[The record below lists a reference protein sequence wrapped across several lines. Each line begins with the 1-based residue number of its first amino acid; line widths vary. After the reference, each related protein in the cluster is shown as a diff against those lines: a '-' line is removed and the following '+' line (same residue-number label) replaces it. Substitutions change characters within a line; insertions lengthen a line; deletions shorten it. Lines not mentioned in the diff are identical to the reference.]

1 MKKRHLKTSIF
12 GDPAHDRDEGHDA
25 GRGRAPVPDPAGVA
39 DVAPAR
45 RRDESRRAQ
54 RRRIRGRRR
63 LVVMLLALGLVV
75 GAGVVATLGLAPL
88 VSSLTASNDYTGAG
102 SGAVSVLVH
111 KGDTGRTIGAT
122 LEKAGV
128 VKTAKAFVNAARD
141 DPKAG
146 SIAPGAYALH
156 ARMSAVSALA
166 MLLDPANR
174 TVPRV
179 TIREG
184 RWTSEIIRDLSEGT
198 GRPMADYQVALKDP
212 TALGLPAAAKGS
224 PEGYL
229 FPATYEF
236 EANTTAG
243 EHMRTMVAK
252 ALEELDKLGVTPDKM
267 QRMLTIASIV
277 EAEASADAD
286 RPKVARV
293 IENRLAKPM
302 PLQMDSTVHFIS
314 GRRGKAGTTNAER
327 QSQSAYNTYLVA
339 GLPPGPIN
347 SPGLSAIQA
356 AVNPTPG
363 PWRYFVAVNPDTGET
378 RFAVDAA
385 GHAANVKL
393 FLTWCLDHAGKC

>member
-1 MKKRHLKTSIF
+1 
-12 GDPAHDRDEGHDA
+12 
-25 GRGRAPVPDPAGVA
+25 
-39 DVAPAR
+39 
-45 RRDESRRAQ
+45 
-54 RRRIRGRRR
+54 
-63 LVVMLLALGLVV
+63 MLFALGLVA
-75 GAGVVATLGLAPL
+75 GAGVIATLGLAPL

-102 SGAVSVLVH
+102 SGAVSVVVH

-122 LEKAGV
+122 LEKAGA

-141 DPKAG
+141 DPRAA
-146 SIAPGAYALH
+146 SIAPGTYALH
-156 ARMSAVSALA
+156 AKMSAVSALA

-179 TIREG
+179 IIREG
-184 RWTSEIIRDLSEGT
+184 RWTSEIIRDLSAGT
-198 GRPMADYQVALKDP
+198 GRPMAEYQLALKDP

-236 EANTTAG
+236 EANTTAA
-243 EHMRTMVAK
+243 EQMRTMVAK
-252 ALEELDKLGVTPDKM
+252 ALEELAKFGVTPDKV
-267 QRMLTIASIV
+267 QRVLTIASIV
-277 EAEASADAD
+277 EGEANADAD

-327 QSQSAYNTYLVA
+327 QSPSAYNTYEVA

-347 SPGLSAIQA
+347 SPGLSAMRA

-363 PWRYFVAVNPDTGET
+363 PWLYFVAVNPETGET

-385 GHAANVKL
+385 GHATNVKL
-393 FLTWCLDHAGKC
+393 FLAWCLEHPGKC